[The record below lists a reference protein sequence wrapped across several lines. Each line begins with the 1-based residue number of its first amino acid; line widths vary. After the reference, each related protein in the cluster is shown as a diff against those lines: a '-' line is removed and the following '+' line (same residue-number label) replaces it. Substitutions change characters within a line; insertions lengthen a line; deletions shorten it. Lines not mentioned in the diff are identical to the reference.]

1 MSSEFRV
8 RSKKIQRKNL
18 RTPNSLLQT
27 NYRRKIMLRV
37 GENLNVMVKKIG
49 TAMKER
55 DPKPIQELAVAEA
68 KAGVDF
74 IDINLGPARKGGG
87 ELMEWIVKTVQEVVD
102 TPLYLDTINAE
113 ALEAG
118 LKVYKNK
125 KGKAVINS
133 IMARPES
140 MDLKFPIAQKW
151 NAGLVALLW
160 GPSGLPR
167 DADERGVLAAELMQK
182 CVEFGIPGEDV
193 WMDPIVTPVTSPQ
206 SQVQV
211 PSCIEFMKMFKDLR
225 EVLPGMRSTCGL
237 SNVSNGAPEHLR
249 PILNQTYM
257 MMLERYGMASAI
269 VDAFDEDLKKFA
281 RAERA
286 DLRKLVYRVMDGE
299 EIDPKALGKEE
310 ASYVKTTKVLIGKT
324 LYSDSWLEL

>member
-1 MSSEFRV
+1 MIR
-8 RSKKIQRKNL
+8 I
-18 RTPNSLLQT
+18 
-27 NYRRKIMLRV
+27 
-37 GENLNVMVKKIG
+37 GENLNVMVKTIG
-49 TAMKER
+49 AAMKDK
-55 DPKPIQELAVAEA
+55 DPKPIQELAIAEA
-68 KAGVDF
+68 KAGADF

-87 ELMEWIVKTVQEVVD
+87 ELMEWVVKTVQEVVD

-113 ALEAG
+113 AIEAG
-118 LKVYKNK
+118 LRAYKNK

-140 MDLKFPIAQKW
+140 MDAKFPLAQKYES
-151 NAGLVALLW
+151 GLVALLW

-182 CVEFGIPGEDV
+182 AIEFGIPGEDI

-211 PSCIEFMKMFKDLR
+211 PSCVEFMKMFKDLK

-237 SNVSNGAPEHLR
+237 SNVSNGAPGHLR

-269 VDAFDEDLKKFA
+269 VDAFDEDLKRFA
-281 RAERA
+281 TGERQ
-286 DLRKLVYRVMDGE
+286 DLRKLVHRAMDGE
-299 EIDPKALGKEE
+299 EVDLKTLTKEE
-310 ASYVKTTKVLIGKT
+310 ADYVKTTKVLMGKI

>member
-1 MSSEFRV
+1 M
-8 RSKKIQRKNL
+8 
-18 RTPNSLLQT
+18 LL
-27 NYRRKIMLRV
+27 V

-49 TAMKER
+49 TAMKEK
-55 DPKPIQELAVAEA
+55 DPKPIQELAIAEA
-68 KAGVDF
+68 KAGADY

-87 ELMEWIVKTVQEVVD
+87 ELMEWIIKIVQEVVD
-102 TPLYLDTINAE
+102 TPLYLDTINPE
-113 ALEAG
+113 AIEAG

-140 MDLKFPIAQKW
+140 MDVKFPLAQKYD
-151 NAGLVALLW
+151 AGLVALLW

-167 DADERGVLAAELMQK
+167 DAEERGVLAAELMQK
-182 CVEFGIPGEDV
+182 AMEFGIQGEDI

-211 PSCIEFMKMFKDLR
+211 PSCIEFMKMFKDLQ
-225 EVLPGMRSTCGL
+225 EVAPGMRSTCGL
-237 SNVSNGAPEHLR
+237 SNVSNGAPDHLR

-257 MMLERYGMASAI
+257 IMLERYGMASAI
-269 VDAFDEDLKKFA
+269 VDAFDEGLRRIA
-281 RAERA
+281 RGGRE

-299 EIDPKALGKEE
+299 ELDLKSFNKEE
-310 ASYVKTTKVLIGKT
+310 ADYVKTAKVLIGKT

>member
-1 MSSEFRV
+1 M
-8 RSKKIQRKNL
+8 
-18 RTPNSLLQT
+18 LL
-27 NYRRKIMLRV
+27 I

-49 TAMKER
+49 TAMKDK
-55 DPKPIQELAVAEA
+55 DPKPIQELAIAEA
-68 KAGVDF
+68 GAGVDF

-87 ELMEWIVKTVQEVVD
+87 EMMEWIVKIVQEVVD
-102 TPLYLDTINAE
+102 IPLYLDTINAE
-113 ALEAG
+113 AIEAG
-118 LKVYKNK
+118 LKAYKNK

-140 MDLKFPIAQKW
+140 MDTKFPIAQKYD
-151 NAGLVALLW
+151 AGLVALLW

-182 CVEFGIPGEDV
+182 ALEFGIAGEDI

-211 PSCIEFMKMFKDLR
+211 PSCVEFMKMFKDLQ
-225 EVLPGMRSTCGL
+225 EVCPGMRSTCGV
-237 SNVSNGAPEHLR
+237 SNVSNGAPNHLR

-269 VDAFDEDLKKFA
+269 VDAFDEDLKSFA
-281 RAERA
+281 RGGRE
-286 DLRKLVYRVMDGE
+286 DLRKLIYRTMDGE
-299 EIDPKALGKEE
+299 AVDLKSLTKEE
-310 ASYVKTTKVLIGKT
+310 ADYVKTARVLMGKV

>member
-1 MSSEFRV
+1 M
-8 RSKKIQRKNL
+8 
-18 RTPNSLLQT
+18 LL
-27 NYRRKIMLRV
+27 V
-37 GENLNVMVKKIG
+37 GENLNVMVKRIG
-49 TAMKER
+49 TAMKEK
-55 DPKPIQELAVAEA
+55 DPKPIQELAIAEA
-68 KAGVDF
+68 KAGADY

-87 ELMEWIVKTVQEVVD
+87 ELMEWIVKIVQEVVD

-113 ALEAG
+113 AIEAG

-140 MDLKFPIAQKW
+140 MDVKFPLAQKYD
-151 NAGLVALLW
+151 AGLVALLW

-167 DADERGVLAAELMQK
+167 DAEERGVLAAELMQK
-182 CVEFGIPGEDV
+182 AMEFGIQGEDI

-211 PSCIEFMKMFKDLR
+211 PSCIEFMKMFKDLQ
-225 EVLPGMRSTCGL
+225 EVAPGMRSTCGL
-237 SNVSNGAPEHLR
+237 SNVSNGAPDHLR

-257 MMLERYGMASAI
+257 IMLERYGMASAI
-269 VDAFDEDLKKFA
+269 VDAFDEGLRRIA
-281 RAERA
+281 RGGRE

-299 EIDPKALGKEE
+299 ELNLKSLNKEE
-310 ASYVKTTKVLIGKT
+310 ADYVKTAKVLIGKT

>member
-1 MSSEFRV
+1 MIR
-8 RSKKIQRKNL
+8 I
-18 RTPNSLLQT
+18 
-27 NYRRKIMLRV
+27 
-37 GENLNVMVKKIG
+37 GENLNVMVKTIG
-49 TAMKER
+49 AAMKDK
-55 DPKPIQELAVAEA
+55 DPKPIQDLAIAEA
-68 KAGVDF
+68 NAGVDY

-87 ELMEWIVKTVQEVVD
+87 ELMEWVVKTVQEVVD

-113 ALEAG
+113 AIEAG
-118 LKVYKNK
+118 LRIYKNK

-140 MDLKFPIAQKW
+140 MDTKFPIAQKYD
-151 NAGLVALLW
+151 AGLVALLW

-167 DADERGVLAAELMQK
+167 DADERGVLAAELIQK
-182 CVEFGIPGEDV
+182 AVEYGIAGEDI

-211 PSCIEFMKMFKDLR
+211 PSCVEFMKMFKDLQ

-237 SNVSNGAPEHLR
+237 SNVSNGAPGHLR

-269 VDAFDEDLKKFA
+269 VDAFDEDLKRFA
-281 RAERA
+281 SGQRQ
-286 DLRKLVYRVMDGE
+286 DLRKWVHRVMNGE
-299 EIDPKALGKEE
+299 EIDLKSLSKEE
-310 ASYVKTTKVLIGKT
+310 ADYVKTTRVLMGKI

>member
-1 MSSEFRV
+1 M
-8 RSKKIQRKNL
+8 IL
-18 RTPNSLLQT
+18 
-27 NYRRKIMLRV
+27 V

-49 TAMKER
+49 AAMKDR
-55 DPKPIQELAVAEA
+55 DPKPIQELAIAES
-68 KAGVDF
+68 KAGADY

-87 ELMEWIVKTVQEVVD
+87 ELMEWVVRTVQEVVD
-102 TPLYLDTINAE
+102 TPLYLDTVNAE
-113 ALEAG
+113 AIEAG
-118 LKVYKNK
+118 LKVYKSK

-140 MDLKFPIAQKW
+140 MEVKFPLAQKYD
-151 NAGLVALLW
+151 AGLVALLW

-167 DADERGVLAAELMQK
+167 DAEERGVLAAELIQK
-182 CVEFGIPGEDV
+182 AIEHGISGEDV

-211 PSCIEFMKMFKDLR
+211 PSCVEFMKMFKDLQD
-225 EVLPGMRSTCGL
+225 VLPGMRSTCGL
-237 SNVSNGAPEHLR
+237 SNVSNGAPDHLR

-269 VDAFDEDLKKFA
+269 VDAFDEDLKRFA
-281 RAERA
+281 KGGRE
-286 DLRKLVYRVMDGE
+286 DLKKLVYRVMDGE
-299 EIDPKALGKEE
+299 EVDPKSLGKEE
-310 ASYVKTTKVLIGKT
+310 ANYVKTTKVLIAKT

>member
-1 MSSEFRV
+1 MIR
-8 RSKKIQRKNL
+8 I
-18 RTPNSLLQT
+18 
-27 NYRRKIMLRV
+27 
-37 GENLNVMVKKIG
+37 GENLNVMVKTIG
-49 TAMKER
+49 AAMKDK
-55 DPKPIQELAVAEA
+55 DPKPIQELAIAEA
-68 KAGVDF
+68 KAGADF

-87 ELMEWIVKTVQEVVD
+87 ELMEWVVKTVQEVVD

-113 ALEAG
+113 AIEAG
-118 LKVYKNK
+118 LRAYKNK

-140 MDLKFPIAQKW
+140 MDAKFPLAQKYES
-151 NAGLVALLW
+151 GLVALLW

-182 CVEFGIPGEDV
+182 AIEFGIPGEDI
-193 WMDPIVTPVTSPQ
+193 WMDPIVTPITSPQ

-211 PSCIEFMKMFKDLR
+211 PSCVEFMKMFKDLK

-237 SNVSNGAPEHLR
+237 SNVSNGAPGHLR

-269 VDAFDEDLKKFA
+269 VDAFDEDLKRFA
-281 RAERA
+281 TGERQ
-286 DLRKLVYRVMDGE
+286 DLRKLVHRAMDGE
-299 EIDPKALGKEE
+299 EVDLKTLTKEE
-310 ASYVKTTKVLIGKT
+310 ADYVKTTKVLMGKI

>member
-1 MSSEFRV
+1 
-8 RSKKIQRKNL
+8 
-18 RTPNSLLQT
+18 
-27 NYRRKIMLRV
+27 MLRI
-37 GENLNVMVKKIG
+37 GENLNVMVKSIG
-49 TAMKER
+49 AAMKDK
-55 DPKPIQELAVAEA
+55 DPKPIQELAIAEA
-68 KAGVDF
+68 NAGVDF

-87 ELMEWIVKTVQEVVD
+87 ELMEWVVKIVQEVVD

-113 ALEAG
+113 AIDAG
-118 LKVYKNK
+118 LRAYKNK

-140 MDLKFPIAQKW
+140 MDVKFPIAQKYE
-151 NAGLVALLW
+151 AGLVALLW

-167 DADERGVLAAELMQK
+167 DADERGVLAAELIQK
-182 CVEFGIPGEDV
+182 AVEFGIPGEDV

-211 PSCIEFMKMFKDLR
+211 PSCVEFMKMFKDLR
-225 EVLPGMRSTCGL
+225 EILPGMRSTCGL
-237 SNVSNGAPEHLR
+237 SNVSNGAPAHLR

-269 VDAFDEDLKKFA
+269 VDAFDEDLKRFSIG
-281 RAERA
+281 ERQ
-286 DLRKLVYRVMDGE
+286 DLRKLVYRIMDGE
-299 EIDPKALGKEE
+299 EIDFKSLGKEE
-310 ASYVKTTKVLIGKT
+310 ADYAKTTKVLMGKI